1 MAKIVLGIG
10 SSHSPQVSSTP
21 EIWHMH
27 AERDRLNPD
36 THFEERAREIGHTLQ
51 DKLSPE
57 VWQRK
62 YEECQAAIE
71 HLNREIKEVDPDILV
86 VIGDDQEE
94 LFFDDCKP
102 AFGVFWGD
110 ELKDLPHDLNEIH
123 PSLGA
128 VIWAWHTT
136 DQIDYYPTQSDLG
149 RHIIASMTTEGFDV
163 AQSKTQFEGRSLGHA
178 YTFVQRRLAIH
189 RTIPMVPIFVNCF
202 FQPNQPTPAR
212 SYEFGQAL
220 RRAIESWGEDKR
232 VAIISS
238 GGLSHF
244 TLDEELDQQVI
255 RGLKNK
261 DAGILK
267 TLPREKLQ
275 GASGEILNWVVGA
288 GAMEHLDMQY
298 LEYVSGYRSPAGTGV
313 GMTFAVWK

>member
-10 SSHSPQVSSTP
+10 SSHSPQVSSP
-21 EIWHMH
+21 SDIWPMH

-36 THFEERAREIGHTLQ
+36 THFEEREQEIGHTLQ
-51 DKLSPE
+51 DQLSPE
-57 VWQRK
+57 VWQKK
-62 YEECQAAIE
+62 YEACQVAIDR
-71 HLNREIKEVDPDILV
+71 LNQEIREADPDILV
-86 VIGDDQEE
+86 VVGDDQEE

-102 AFGVFWGD
+102 TFGLFWGT
-110 ELKDLPHDLNEIH
+110 ELKDLPHKVEELH
-123 PSLGA
+123 PSLAA

-136 DQIDYYPTQSDLG
+136 DNIDYYPTESGLG
-149 RHIIASMTTEGFDV
+149 RHIIESMINEGIDI

-178 YTFVQRRLAIH
+178 YTFVKRRLAPH
-189 RTIPMVPIFVNCF
+189 KTIPMVPIFVNCF

-212 SYEFGQAL
+212 CYEFGQAL

-232 VAIISS
+232 VAVISS

-244 TLDEELDQQVI
+244 TLDEQLDQQVI
-255 RGLKNK
+255 QGLKNK
-261 DAGILK
+261 DANVLK

-275 GASGEILNWVVGA
+275 GASGEILNWVVAA
-288 GAMEHLDMQY
+288 GALEHLNIDY

-313 GMTFAVWK
+313 GMTFATWK